1 MLPMKLK
8 IVRTHTSL
16 TYVYVYIEK
25 PAQRLFRHKFSVLF
39 HLLFARFLRTERRGI
54 EKAICNGKAE
64 GTSCHM
70 TSAGTLQER
79 QEGKRCEEKKFQTR
93 EIHGAGGRAEF
104 VLLR

>member
-25 PAQRLFRHKFSVLF
+25 PAQRLFWHKFSLLSP
-39 HLLFARFLRTERRGI
+39 LLFARFLRTERRGR
-54 EKAICNGKAE
+54 EKEICNGKAE
-64 GTSCHM
+64 GTSCHV
-70 TSAGTLQER
+70 TLAGTLPER

-93 EIHGAGGRAEF
+93 EIHGAGGREEF
-104 VLLR
+104 ALLR